1 MYNRSTLFKFSPPP
15 EKEQFF
21 LWCLWGGGSKTNRTG
36 LLSYI
41 HKLKFSCKYP
51 AAYLRVRSEYTSLN
65 WALRL
70 VTLVTERDLDDNMLI
85 LKQVQH
91 QTA

>member
-1 MYNRSTLFKFSPPP
+1 MVSV
-15 EKEQFF
+15 
-21 LWCLWGGGSKTNRTG
+21 GGGSKTNRTG

>member
-1 MYNRSTLFKFSPPP
+1 MYNRTSRFNFSPPP
-15 EKEQFF
+15 LKKSNFF
-21 LWCLWGGGSKTNRTG
+21 CGVRGGGSKTNRTG